1 MHQEREF
8 PGRVS
13 ATDLANP
20 DFAALARAF
29 GGWAAR
35 IETADEFADALGEAL
50 GRKGT
55 RLLHCVS
62 DIERLNA
69 AGATVSRLRAKA

>member
-1 MHQEREF
+1 MHQEREY

-13 ATDLANP
+13 ATTLTNP

-35 IETADEFADALGEAL
+35 VEKTAEFAPALADAL
-50 GRKGT
+50 GRKGL
-55 RLLHCVS
+55 RVLHLATE
-62 DIERLNA
+62 IERLNA
-69 AGATVSRLRAKA
+69 AGATVSALRTR